1 MPQLILNL
9 PLYSHLPPWNAH
21 STASKKAAAPPAKAK
36 VAKSRPPKSKAVLK
50 GNKRQRA
57 SSTESD
63 DVVIAVQTRCP
74 ECTTQKKSGEQSR
87 PPTKRTWGDTRPNI
101 MDAKV
106 VDQDESECEEVAI
119 EDAEEEV
126 EHDKEV

>member
-1 MPQLILNL
+1 
-9 PLYSHLPPWNAH
+9 
-21 STASKKAAAPPAKAK
+21 
-36 VAKSRPPKSKAVLK
+36 
-50 GNKRQRA
+50 
-57 SSTESD
+57 
-63 DVVIAVQTRCP
+63 
-74 ECTTQKKSGEQSR
+74 
-87 PPTKRTWGDTRPNI
+87 